1 MPDRALSP
9 AASLRRAAR
18 WYVVNPS
25 EELASRNLRHFPTFR
40 ADAFA
45 KATWSRQS
53 GKELRCGDSGDLC
66 LRDIGTRGNKYPF
79 RCKLFTYA
87 PPDRCGPRKAPGR
100 AWLHGPALPPERT
113 RLGQRPPADPA
124 PRSSLQRR
132 EPLPRARPRLHPRHA
147 ALHQGR
153 ARLEPAHSRMR
164 GPVINKFL

>member
-9 AASLRRAAR
+9 AASLGRAAR

-53 GKELRCGDSGDLC
+53 GKELRCGDSGELC

-79 RCKLFTYA
+79 RSKLFTYA
-87 PPDRCGPRKAPGR
+87 PPDRCGPREAPGR
-100 AWLHGPALPPERT
+100 ARLHGPALPPERT
-113 RLGQRPPADPA
+113 RA
-124 PRSSLQRR
+124 
-132 EPLPRARPRLHPRHA
+132 RAA
-147 ALHQGR
+147 A
-153 ARLEPAHSRMR
+153 AC
-164 GPVINKFL
+164 